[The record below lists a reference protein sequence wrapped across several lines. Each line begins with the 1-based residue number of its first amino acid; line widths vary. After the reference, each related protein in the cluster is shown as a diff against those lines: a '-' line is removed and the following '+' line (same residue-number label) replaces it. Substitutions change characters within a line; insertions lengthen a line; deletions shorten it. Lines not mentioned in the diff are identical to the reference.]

1 MVDTRHGR
9 VRGER
14 RAEGFVF
21 RGLPYAADTGEAHR
35 FMPPQPVAAWAGIR
49 DATHFGP
56 RCPQSDRSRSRGFEW
71 LAPSTGISEDC
82 LALNVYTP
90 SPDGRRAVMV
100 WLHGGAF
107 AFGSADPPVLE
118 GSALA
123 AHGDVVVVTLNHRLN
138 AFGYLV
144 APEAGDRFADAGNA
158 GMLDIVEA
166 LTWVRDNIAAFGGDP
181 GAVTLF
187 GQSGGGAKVAI
198 LMAMPAAQGLF
209 HRAIL
214 QSPSS
219 GFRVQERDSAERFS
233 RALLARFEWAPKQF
247 ARLQQVSA
255 ARLLAAQAEVVAT
268 HGGDDHFRPVVDG
281 RNLLRQPFFPDAPA
295 ASAGIPMLIG
305 HTATEATYYLA
316 ADPANARLGMA
327 QVQIRVQR
335 FLKIDAGAARQL
347 LQGYA
352 AHHPSALPSELLVH
366 VASDHM
372 YRLTTIEG
380 AEQQAALGNAP
391 VYLYRFAWRSPMD
404 DFIASPHTAEIPF
417 VFGQV
422 ALAGHFTG
430 SADAA
435 FGLQRQVMD
444 AWVRF
449 ARSGN
454 PNGPGLPDWAPF
466 SRTHRATMVFDAPQS
481 TLQTDPEGADRVLM
495 AGLPR
500 FVPGSAISFRAD

>member
-14 RAEGFVF
+14 RAEGLVF
-21 RGLPYAADTGEAHR
+21 RGLPYAADTGGARR
-35 FMPPQPVAAWAGIR
+35 FLPPQPVPGWTGVR
-49 DATHFGP
+49 DATRFAP
-56 RCPQSDRSRSRGFEW
+56 RCPQTERSRPRGFEW
-71 LAPSTGISEDC
+71 LATSVGVAEDC

-90 SPDGRRAVMV
+90 SLDGRRPVMV

-107 AFGSADPPVLE
+107 AFGSADPPVLD

-138 AFGYLV
+138 AFGYLA
-144 APEAGDRFADAGNA
+144 APDADERFADAGNA
-158 GMLDIVEA
+158 GMLDIVVA
-166 LTWVRDNIAAFGGDP
+166 LEWVHDNIAAFGGDA

-219 GFRVQERDSAERFS
+219 GFRVQARDSAERF
-233 RALLARFEWAPKQF
+233 RDALMARFDLRPTQF
-247 ARLQQVSA
+247 DRLQQVDA
-255 ARLLAAQAEVVAT
+255 AALLAAQAEVVAA

-281 RNLLRQPFFPDAPA
+281 RSLLRQPFFPRAPG
-295 ASAGIPMLIG
+295 ASARIPMMIG
-305 HTATEATYYLA
+305 HTATEATYYLG
-316 ADPANARLGMA
+316 ADSANAQLDIA
-327 QVQIRVQR
+327 QVTARVQR
-335 FLKIDAGAARQL
+335 FLKIDAAATHDL
-347 LQGYA
+347 LHAYA
-352 AHHPSALPSELLVH
+352 ANHPAATPSELLVH

-380 AEQQAALGNAP
+380 AEQQADHGAAP
-391 VYLYRFAWRSPMD
+391 VYLYRFGWSSPMD
-404 DFIASPHTAEIPF
+404 GFIASPHTAEIPF

-422 ALAGHFTG
+422 ALARDFTG
-430 SADAA
+430 GDAPA
-435 FGLQRQVMD
+435 LALQRQVMD

-449 ARSGN
+449 AHSGD

-466 SRTHRATMVFDAPQS
+466 SRSHRATMVFDAPQS
-481 TLQTDPEGADRVLM
+481 VLQTDPAGDDRVLM
-495 AGLPR
+495 AAQPR
-500 FVPGSAISFRAD
+500 FVPGSAISFRSD